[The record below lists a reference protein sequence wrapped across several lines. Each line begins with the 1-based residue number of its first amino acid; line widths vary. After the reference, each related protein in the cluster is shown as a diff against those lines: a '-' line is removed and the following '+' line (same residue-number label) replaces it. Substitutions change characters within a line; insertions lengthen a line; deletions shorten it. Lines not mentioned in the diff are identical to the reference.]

1 MFGQPQ
7 QQPQQ
12 AQPAQPQQQQLLPVQ
27 QQAPQSEMEIVIN
40 DFHKAYSDRVVVE
53 TTQGKVCLPNKQCRF
68 KHIVYDDIVAG
79 SASAAPRK
87 PSEVEQRRWEEAE
100 RDNPDPNHLAPVV
113 LVGVGDLT
121 KRQKNQAERLG
132 YVKST
137 LASCQAVIANLEKR
151 TQQRMLQLE
160 TLRKR
165 QADAAMRLAAVMR
178 KLEFL
183 RCLQQPWT
191 RGEEEVYQRIR
202 ALLMRTQAAQSA
214 LQSTIQRLRAIEDSE
229 RSDAQWTRRQGDA
242 SSSSSSSSSTS
253 LVPAQSQSKLGSS
266 GVWSD
271 DEAAAI
277 QDVLQQQGDGLSR
290 LVEVLARDMRDIQ
303 ILRRGLQAVKTSSF

>member
-53 TTQGKVCLPNKQCRF
+53 TTQGKVSLPNKQCRF